1 MYCSYGIHGTGN
13 DPKAD
18 ELYKKATT
26 ELDPV
31 KAEKYWNEF
40 QVYARSMYVDV
51 GIAEIDSLI
60 VVGPS
65 LGKFTGRNWV
75 SLNDA
80 YNGIQHP

>member
-1 MYCSYGIHGTGN
+1 MYTSIGTHNTGN

-40 QVYARSMYVDV
+40 QVYVKTLYINI
-51 GIAEIDSLI
+51 GIIEGDPLT

-75 SLNDA
+75 SVNDA
-80 YNGIQHP
+80 LNGIQHP